1 MRCEEKIR
9 HRDELSALLSASKR
23 MKLGFEKLR
32 VYHCNKCNGWHL
44 TSKKKENKMGAIK
57 SGYGQKQSSQFKK
70 RNQWKL
76 INGDVVFSILP
87 VSDRFTTDPYK
98 WNQYHAAVYGYKN
111 MEGKHRLFESTLQKK
126 NKMIVV
132 PDAAVERIENLK
144 AALTK
149 AISESNGALAKQLNE
164 LVGQRGTYSV
174 DKKYHMNVMNLEG
187 QVGTLAI
194 PYTAKA
200 LLDKEIS
207 DLQAKGIDPL
217 SLENGRY
224 FVFSRSDTGA
234 KTGFGVKVLKEEV
247 EVPGHGKLEKDV
259 VRKDLTTLWARIEE
273 EMTDLSSIYQKI
285 TPDEV
290 AQIVKESDLKSG
302 KSPACN
308 RIFDDRW
315 KATREAKAPQGLPA
329 PSFPEEDNPDAD
341 IEAVG
346 GLDAVEALIQST
358 PASTPVSTTKPPY
371 TPPVTPAKTPVPA
384 QTTAQAVDEMSDDEF
399 FKTIGVT
406 A

>member
-1 MRCEEKIR
+1 
-9 HRDELSALLSASKR
+9 
-23 MKLGFEKLR
+23 
-32 VYHCNKCNGWHL
+32 
-44 TSKKKENKMGAIK
+44 MGAIK
-57 SGYGQKQSSQFKK
+57 SGYGQKQSTGFKR

-76 INGDVVFSILP
+76 VDGDVVFRILP

-98 WNQYHAAVYGYKN
+98 WNQYHAAIYGYKN

-132 PDAAVERIENLK
+132 PDAAVERIEQLK
-144 AALTK
+144 AALAK
-149 AISESNGALAKQLNE
+149 ATSEGNGALAKQLNE
-164 LVGQRGTYSV
+164 LVGQRGVYSV

-194 PYTAKA
+194 PYTSKA
-200 LLDKEIS
+200 ALDKEIS

-224 FVFSRSDTGA
+224 FVFNRGNTGT
-234 KTGFGVKVLKEEV
+234 KTTFGVKVLKEEV
-247 EVPGHGKLEKDV
+247 DVPGHGKLEKDV
-259 VRKDLTTLWARIEE
+259 IGKDLTSLWARIEE
-273 EMTDLSSIYQKI
+273 EMTDLSGIYQKV
-285 TPDEV
+285 TPQEV
-290 AQIVKESDLKSG
+290 EQIVKESDLKTG

-308 RIFDDRW
+308 RIFDERW
-315 KATREAKAPQGLPA
+315 KAERDAKAPQATVSQTAQTTQA
-329 PSFPEEDNPDAD
+329 PDPDEGSD
-341 IEAVG
+341 D
-346 GLDAVEALIQST
+346 LDAVAALIAST
-358 PASTPVSTTKPPY
+358 PASPVVQTIPKNVLPPKVV
-371 TPPVTPAKTPVPA
+371 TPPVTPSVAAPA

>member
-1 MRCEEKIR
+1 
-9 HRDELSALLSASKR
+9 
-23 MKLGFEKLR
+23 
-32 VYHCNKCNGWHL
+32 
-44 TSKKKENKMGAIK
+44 MGAIK
-57 SGYGQKQSSQFKK
+57 SGYGQKQSTGFKR

-76 INGDVVFSILP
+76 VDGDVVFSILP

-98 WNQYHAAVYGYKN
+98 WNQYHAAIYGYKN

-126 NKMIVV
+126 NKVIVV
-132 PDAAVERIENLK
+132 PDAAVERIETLK
-144 AALTK
+144 AALLK
-149 AISESNGALAKQLNE
+149 ATSEGNGALAKQLNE
-164 LVGQRGTYSV
+164 LVGQRGVYSV

-200 LLDKEIS
+200 LLDKEIA
-207 DLQAKGIDPL
+207 DLQAKGVDPL
-217 SLENGRY
+217 SLDNGRY
-224 FVFSRSDTGA
+224 FVFNRSNTGG

-247 EVPGHGKLEKDV
+247 DVPGHGRLEKDV
-259 VRKDLTTLWARIEE
+259 VRKDLTALWARIEE
-273 EMTDLSSIYQKI
+273 EMTDLSGIYQKV

-290 AQIVKESDLKSG
+290 AQIVKESDLKTG

-315 KATREAKAPQGLPA
+315 KAARDAKGTPSPA
-329 PSFPEEDNPDAD
+329 AVQSDAD
-341 IEAVG
+341 
-346 GLDAVEALIQST
+346 DAGSDDVDPVQALI
-358 PASTPVSTTKPPY
+358 ANAPVSTPTPTLPPKAS
-371 TPPVTPAKTPVPA
+371 TNPPVTPAKVPAPA